1 MLHHRLRCI
10 YTRSVVKQLMIH
22 FACVPVPFLIM
33 PRAIIIVKYI
43 YEIHICTVVVD
54 ESEE

>member
-1 MLHHRLRCI
+1 M
-10 YTRSVVKQLMIH
+10 KQLMIH
-22 FACVPVPFLIM
+22 FARVLVPFLIM

-43 YEIHICTVVVD
+43 YEIHICAAVVD